1 MVRLKVEDGKVK
13 RKQREKVLI
22 ERDGMEQEQ
31 WRKVVCGFIY
41 LYEEKQC
48 KIYE

>member
-31 WRKVVCGFIY
+31 
-41 LYEEKQC
+41 
-48 KIYE
+48 